1 LAALSSLDSPKD
13 NPVYMVISLL
23 LNDDDLHLLLRLR
36 LRATDVVTKMLK
48 GLKMAKEAKISGY
61 LMAARK
67 FS

>member
-1 LAALSSLDSPKD
+1 
-13 NPVYMVISLL
+13 MVISLL
-23 LNDDDLHLLLRLR
+23 LNDDGLHLLLRLR